1 MWNGAVMKCGGLI
14 NLNQSTVDRGFSLVS
29 VMVGMSVM
37 SILGL
42 ALMNLLGSQYRASA
56 AMNLDMDR
64 LTVWRGFVNRT
75 DCERSKVASLPA
87 SGTAPIALFSKSG
100 GVVLPAKNEGE
111 KLGRFTYRAIVDI
124 KGDVF
129 IESRGSAEGRSLRD
143 PAGNFDL
150 SNWKSLTS
158 APICSAVGGTSG
170 QSGSADGRAR
180 APVDPDED
188 TTARLMLFA
197 NSTLKALDGDI
208 AVTAEYI
215 LDGGYSC
222 RNQLVFVCD
231 GKEMSLARESQTI
244 SFTLRQDRSCYVE
257 VRSRPAEGQSDNCQ
271 SGRIAGPGGKNA
283 ATAMQ
288 GFNLYRIQ
296 WEDRLASREDAEK
309 CFAQKRAGV
318 PLLKQ
323 FACQR
328 TEAMDWND
336 GIWSIRGQA
345 IRPVVR

>member
-1 MWNGAVMKCGGLI
+1 MKCGGLV
-14 NLNQSTVDRGFSLVS
+14 NRGQSTRDRGFSLVS

-42 ALMNLLGSQYRASA
+42 AMMNLLGSQYRASA

-75 DCERSKVASLPA
+75 DCERSKAASLPP
-87 SGTAPIALFSKSG
+87 SGTAPIALYSKSG
-100 GVVLPAKNEGE
+100 GVVLPAKTEGE
-111 KLGRFTYRAIVDI
+111 RLGRFTYRAVVDN

-158 APICSAVGGTSG
+158 APICSAGGGPQGLSG
-170 QSGSADGRAR
+170 NADPRSR

-197 NSTLKALDGDI
+197 NSTIKALDGDV

-222 RNQLVFVCD
+222 RNQLVLTCD
-231 GKEMSLARESQTI
+231 GKEMILARQDQTV
-244 SFTLRQDRSCYVE
+244 SFTLRQDRGCYVE
-257 VRSRPAEGQSDNCQ
+257 VRSRPAEGPSGNCQ
-271 SGRIAGPGGKNA
+271 SGPIAGARGKNA

-309 CFAQKRAGV
+309 CFKQKRDGV

-345 IRPVVR
+345 IRATVR

>member
-1 MWNGAVMKCGGLI
+1 MRNVFKMKCSGSLKPG
-14 NLNQSTVDRGFSLVS
+14 QSVRDQGFSLVS
-29 VMVGMSVM
+29 VMVAMSVM

-75 DCERSKVASLPA
+75 DCERSKAAALPPT
-87 SGTAPIALFSKSG
+87 GTAPIALFSKSG
-100 GVVLPAKNEGE
+100 GVVLPAKIEGE
-111 KLGRFTYRAIVDI
+111 RLGRFTYRAVVDN

-158 APICSAVGGTSG
+158 APICSAGGGTPNPQG
-170 QSGSADGRAR
+170 TADARNR

-188 TTARLMLFA
+188 TSARLVLFA
-197 NSTLKALDGDI
+197 NSVLKALDGDI

-222 RNQLVFVCD
+222 RNQLVFTCD
-231 GKEMSLARESQTI
+231 GKEMSLSREDQTV
-244 SFTLRQDRSCYVE
+244 SFTLRQDRGCYVE
-257 VRSRPAEGQSDNCQ
+257 VRSRTAEGASGNCQ
-271 SGRIAGPGGKNA
+271 SGPIAGARGKNA

-296 WEDRLASREDAEK
+296 WEDRLANRDDAEK